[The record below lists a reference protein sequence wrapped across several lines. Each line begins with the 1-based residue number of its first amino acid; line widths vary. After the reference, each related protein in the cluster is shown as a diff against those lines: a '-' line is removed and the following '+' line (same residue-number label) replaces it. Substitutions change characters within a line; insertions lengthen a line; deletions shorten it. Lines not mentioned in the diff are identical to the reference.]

1 MCTAAVYRTKDTYF
15 GRTLLL
21 IFAYE
26 LAIANYQS
34 LIERRIPMSDF
45 EAELIH
51 HAAPTLLGR
60 KQSNLF
66 SLPLSL
72 LPKCREEIALY
83 GKKLAEKG
91 ICIVYLYSFK
101 NRVFIMVYRQNA
113 MMRYLRV
120 PHVRD
125 YLISLGYPARIGKK
139 DAMTETLAHLR
150 KRMQA
155 DGDFPHEIGFFLG
168 YPPADVFAFMR
179 EKGQN
184 YKCVGFWKVYGD
196 EKRALRIFQC
206 YRDCRDQMM
215 EQVTAGSSILSLLG
229 AA

>member
-1 MCTAAVYRTKDTYF
+1 
-15 GRTLLL
+15 
-21 IFAYE
+21 
-26 LAIANYQS
+26 
-34 LIERRIPMSDF
+34 MSDF

-155 DGDFPHEIGFFLG
+155 DGEQHCADAVDRKPRPVEEAAVGKGFVPIQKDGNL
-168 YPPADVFAFMR
+168 PEKPADRA
-179 EKGQN
+179 EKEEINLLGE
-184 YKCVGFWKVYGD
+184 
-196 EKRALRIFQC
+196 EKR
-206 YRDCRDQMM
+206 YR
-215 EQVTAGSSILSLLG
+215 SLLRCAEFG
-229 AA
+229 KIRKTVMFFHGHSITGTLKIIEL